1 MKTSPIVFLDIS
13 VRPPPIVGVSLG
25 ESMKISIASGKGGT
39 GKTTVATNLALSLE
53 NAQLLDC
60 DVEEPD
66 SHLFLDM
73 RLERVEEVYI
83 PVPKIDKDK
92 CTFCGKCSEFCQYN
106 AIAAIPDDILFF
118 PELCHGCGGC
128 TLVCQE
134 EAITE
139 ENRAIGIIERGFN
152 NGLEF
157 FHGLLNIGEPMATPL
172 VGAVKGKIDRDK
184 IAIIDSPPGTSCP
197 VIESI
202 KDTDYCIL
210 VTEPTPFGLYDLKL
224 AVEVVRTLKV
234 PFGILINQDGIG
246 DRGVEEYCREED
258 IPIIMKIPHDKNIAK
273 LYSKGIPFIKE
284 MPEWKE
290 EFFALYENIK
300 IR

>member
-1 MKTSPIVFLDIS
+1 M
-13 VRPPPIVGVSLG
+13 GVSPG
-25 ESMKISIASGKGGT
+25 ENMKIAIASGKGGT
-39 GKTTVATNLALSLE
+39 GKTTVATNLALSLG

-66 SHLFLDM
+66 SHLFLNM
-73 RLERVEEVYI
+73 ELEKVEEVHI
-83 PVPKIDKDK
+83 PIPRIDKNT

-106 AIAAIPDDILFF
+106 AIAVVPDDILFF

-128 TLVCQE
+128 ALVCPE
-134 EAITE
+134 DAITE
-139 ENRAIGIIERGFN
+139 EKRAIGIIERGIN

-157 FHGLLNIGEPMATPL
+157 FHGKLNIGEPMATPL
-172 VGAVKGKIDRDK
+172 VGAVKKKIDSKK

-224 AVEVVRTLKV
+224 AVEVVRALKIS
-234 PFGILINQDGIG
+234 FGVLINQDGIG
-246 DRGVEEYCREED
+246 DKGVENYCKNEG
-258 IPIIMKIPHDKNIAK
+258 IPIVMKIPHDKNIAS
-273 LYSKGIPFIKE
+273 LYSKGIPFVKKIPK
-284 MPEWKE
+284 WKKK
-290 EFFALYENIK
+290 FVALYDMIETGEVKKVIE
-300 IR
+300 